1 MKYDKYLIILSFVL
15 IFIFNQ
21 GSIASGGE
29 MEKVVYY
36 NGVTLLGKLQDNSK
50 FEVKILLENYKGDA
64 SRPALKFWGYDR
76 WKPTYIIKEFK
87 VVFNGKEAVIP
98 KKNIID
104 LCDINL
110 PDGFYLMQTKNA
122 VLIHIDGG
130 DGISAYHADLRIEGN
145 RLVSRTIEFINSE
158 GERDKKTTIYKK
170 E

>member
-158 GERDKKTTIYKK
+158 GERDKKTTIYM
-170 E
+170 